1 MGDIKILYKR
11 LSEIGTGGCIDGVP
25 GLCLDENYVTA
36 LRDNPFRKAKDV
48 VVIKVGIVDDRVAG
62 REYVFP
68 LAIRSDDGV
77 VSAGSGSCTT
87 VEKWARKTGIGIE
100 LSAMK
105 EDCSDGDFKIGDC
118 AGLSQMAVKIR
129 KYLKQPIFEYPRFIL
144 PLKSRSILEMKLKG
158 VMLKVAVIFVDA
170 CIWAYSH
177 IVGMLACLKVGR
189 IHVVEVDT
197 ENVQHLAILGDMTAQ
212 TNSRFSELHN
222 AEWFKWVLTNSFSK
236 YGPAKAYILY
246 MGEDAVGFFMT
257 KKRFYEQASHRGFK
271 NVWLGSVIEWGCVP
285 GCEKK
290 LLWAIVNWALRARR
304 ELDAVEFPVY
314 EPFVQRFLRR
324 LGWRQVGNA
333 NFCYNIRPD
342 SGFVAPEGMDN
353 PVNWRLRP
361 AMGDVGL
368 S

>member
-1 MGDIKILYKR
+1 MEDIKILYKR
-11 LSEIGTGGCIDGVP
+11 LSEIDVDGCICDVP
-25 GLCLDENYVTA
+25 GLQLDKNYVTA
-36 LRDNPFRKAKDV
+36 LRGNPFRKAKDV
-48 VVIKVGIVDDRVAG
+48 VSIKVAIVDDKVAG
-62 REYVFP
+62 SEYVFP
-68 LAIRSDDGV
+68 LSIRSDGTV
-77 VSAGSGSCTT
+77 VAAGSGSCTT
-87 VEKWARKTGIGIE
+87 VGKWARKTGIGIE

-105 EDCSDGDFKIGDC
+105 EDCRDGNFIVGDC

-144 PLKSRSILEMKLKG
+144 PLKSRSILEMKLHG
-158 VMLKVAVIFVDA
+158 FPLKCAIAFVDLCICLYSFVVRLVA
-170 CIWAYSH
+170 CAYSRG
-177 IVGMLACLKVGR
+177 IRIAEVNPNDDKQLSVLA
-189 IHVVEVDT
+189 
-197 ENVQHLAILGDMTAQ
+197 DMT
-212 TNSRFSELHN
+212 THPEFRFSELHN

-257 KKRFYEQASHRGFK
+257 KKRFHEQASHRGFK

-290 LLWAIVNWALRARR
+290 LLWAIVNWALSARR

-353 PVNWRLRP
+353 PANWRLRP